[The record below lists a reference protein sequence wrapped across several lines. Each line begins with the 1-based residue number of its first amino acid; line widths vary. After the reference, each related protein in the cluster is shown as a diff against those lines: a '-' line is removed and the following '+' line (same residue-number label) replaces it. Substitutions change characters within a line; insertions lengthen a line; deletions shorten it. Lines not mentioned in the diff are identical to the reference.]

1 MKTKNIFHTLALV
14 MLTPTML
21 LTSACSNSDELATDE
36 IPTVN
41 SPEKGYSLPV
51 TVTVTRQGDA
61 AATRAVY
68 DETDKK
74 LEFSTGDQLFVTGSE
89 KTAGKFAGLLMWQS
103 GGTFSGELKTQNL
116 YTGTAD
122 ELLSHADY
130 CPATLIPNGYS
141 TYGFFTIAKADSYD
155 AELTPDYNNAYAP
168 TKKEAV
174 EQLSYEFFGGYSSS
188 GFTLIPM
195 SAILSFTIDG
205 FYKNED
211 VDMSISYTNLG
222 NYSIEKTITADAS
235 GVATFAVGVLSG
247 TNRADCSITVTGQNS
262 GRISSIGFDGSKES
276 FMRGHIYN
284 ISRTAASV
292 YPLLSVA
299 TASDHGKVVCNY
311 GHLHPAKTAVPTGCT
326 AVGILG
332 TVTSTGHGLILALQ
346 DAPYQDWETI
356 DGWTPV
362 TTYAGTTLK
371 VLPDDAA
378 RGANLTSYTTLGA
391 TPVSNW
397 AVAQKSDYEA
407 IFQNLGS
414 TQHDSDGYTYDANVN
429 AYITTGVDG
438 TELFIDLVDYTYIS
452 YWSATADDSYGW
464 FFNSDCWN
472 KAGKSI
478 TYRFRPVLAF

>member
-1 MKTKNIFHTLALV
+1 
-14 MLTPTML
+14 MLMPTML
-21 LTSACSNSDELATDE
+21 LTTACSNDDDA
-36 IPTVN
+36 VN
-41 SPEKGYSLPV
+41 TENTIKKGYALPV
-51 TVTVTRQGDA
+51 TVNVIRQGDDA
-61 AATRAVY
+61 TTRATY
-68 DETDKK
+68 DGTTRK
-74 LEFSTGDQLFVTGSE
+74 LSFSAGDQLFVTGSHT
-89 KTAGKFAGLLMWQS
+89 TAGQFAGLLTWVS

-122 ELLSHADY
+122 ELLSHAEY
-130 CPATLIPNGYS
+130 CPATLIPNRYS

-174 EQLSYEFFGGYSSS
+174 EQLSHEFFGGYSSS

-205 FYKNED
+205 FDANED

-222 NYSIEKTITADAS
+222 YYSIEKTITADAS

-262 GRISSIGFDGSKES
+262 GRISSIGFDGSEES

-292 YPLLSVA
+292 YPLLSAA

-311 GHLHPAKTAVPTGCT
+311 GHLHPAKTAVPTSCT

-332 TVTSTGHGLILALQ
+332 KVTSTGHGLILALKDAQ
-346 DAPYQDWETI
+346 DQSWNTI
-356 DGWTPV
+356 NGWTPV

-371 VLPDDAA
+371 VLPDDGA
-378 RGANLTSYTTLGA
+378 RGSLTSYTKLGD
-391 TPVSNW
+391 TTVSNW
-397 AVAQKSDYEA
+397 AVGQKSDYEA
-407 IFQNLGS
+407 IFVNLGS
-414 TQHDSDGYTYDANVN
+414 TAEENGTTYDDHVN
-429 AYITTGVDG
+429 AYITSVGG
-438 TELFIDLVDYTYIS
+438 TEMLMELYSGY
-452 YWSATADDSYGW
+452 YWCATDDGYPWAKSFDSSGW
-464 FFNSDCWN
+464 GSNTGTNSH
-472 KAGKSI
+472 KV
-478 TYRFRPVLAF
+478 RPVLGF